1 MRIFDLIRRVAAIP
15 GTIGLAKRRRLEER
29 RAALRTFM
37 GEGRTEAFPQPMHPR
52 CTIIIPTF
60 NGAEHTLQCLLSLL
74 PYAADW
80 LEILVYDDCG
90 SDQTMDLVARFKNVV
105 AFRANQNE
113 GFLKAVNAATKLAR
127 GEFVILMN
135 NDATLV
141 EGSIAESL
149 DLFEREKSCG
159 YMGGRVKFA
168 SGALQEAGCIIYQNG
183 TTNGYLRFAAAA
195 DPRAMFIRDVDYC
208 SGVFCI
214 LRKDQF
220 LAMGGFDLAY
230 VPAYFEETDL
240 CMRLR
245 EAGMRCI
252 YNPSLLI
259 EHFEFGS
266 QPTSSARRNIAERR
280 QIFLGR
286 WGGILVKQEFPKSL
300 FADSAEA
307 AARRLQP
314 HPRLLI
320 VTHNDDL
327 DYALVASHVAAN
339 GATTL
344 HVLNC
349 PVSKRPILAKTLT
362 AAVELSFSRGG
373 FGLQS
378 MLRRRF
384 HYFDSI
390 IVLGPRAISS
400 VKLRQQ
406 SKTSTIGQAPT
417 HSI

>member
-1 MRIFDLIRRVAAIP
+1 MIIFDLARRVGAIP
-15 GTIGLAKRRRLEER
+15 GTIGFAKRRRLGER
-29 RAALRTFM
+29 RAALCTFLS
-37 GEGRTEAFPQPMHPR
+37 EGRMEAFPQPIRPR

-74 PYAADW
+74 PYAAEW

-90 SDQTMDLVARFKNVV
+90 NDQTMELVARFKNVV
-105 AFRANQNE
+105 AVRANQNG

-127 GEFVILMN
+127 GKFIILMN
-135 NDATLV
+135 NDAKLV
-141 EGSIAESL
+141 EGSIAEAL
-149 DLFEREKSCG
+149 DLFERVKSCG
-159 YMGGRVKFA
+159 YMGARVKFA
-168 SGALQEAGCIIYQNG
+168 SGVLQEAGCIIYQNG
-183 TTNGYLRFAAAA
+183 TTNGYLRFAAAD

-230 VPAYFEETDL
+230 APAYFEETDL

-286 WGGILVKQEFPKSL
+286 WGRILVKQGFPRFL

-320 VTHNDDL
+320 VTHYDDL
-327 DYALVASHVAAN
+327 DYALIASHVAAN

-349 PVSKRPILAKTLT
+349 PASGRLILAKALT
-362 AAVELSFSRGG
+362 GAVELTFSRGG

-378 MLRRRF
+378 MLRSRL
-384 HYFDSI
+384 HYFDSKI
-390 IVLGPRAISS
+390 ALGPRAIRT
-400 VKLRQQ
+400 VKFNQQ
-406 SKTSTIGQAPT
+406 SKTSTVGKGPT